1 MPQKT
6 FHILREVAKTK
17 NSFININFLSLQ
29 FYQTINLFAITAKHF
44 SAKFIIPAYTLLFTN
59 VV

>member
-1 MPQKT
+1 MFK
-6 FHILREVAKTK
+6 RNGEVAKTK